1 METVS
6 GNYLESLIRQLLY
19 YKDLADK
26 AMAQVPDEALVWQYN
41 EESNSI
47 AIIVQHMAGNMRSRF
62 TDFLDS
68 DGEKPWRDRDSEFE
82 SRAWDREALL
92 AQWERGWDC
101 VLSAIRS
108 LRDENLLR
116 IVYIRNEGHTVLEA
130 LNRQLAHYPY
140 HAGQIVYIARMY
152 IGEGWQTL
160 SIARN
165 KSASYNR
172 QKFDKEQGRRHF
184 TEDTSG

>member
-19 YKDLADK
+19 YKGLADK
-26 AMAQVPDEALVWQYN
+26 AMAQVPDEALAWQYN
-41 EESNSI
+41 DESNSI

-62 TDFLDS
+62 TDFLVS
-68 DGEKPWRDRDSEFE
+68 DGEKPWRDRDGEFE
-82 SRAWDREALL
+82 PGDLDREALL
-92 AQWERGWDC
+92 ALWESGWDC
-101 VLSAIRS
+101 VLSAVRS
-108 LRDENLLR
+108 LRDEDLLR
-116 IVYIRNEGHTVLEA
+116 MVYIRNEGHTVLEA

-140 HAGQIVYIARMY
+140 HVGQIVYIARMCA
-152 IGEGWQTL
+152 GEQWQTL

-172 QKFDKEQGRRHF
+172 QKFDREPGRRHF
-184 TEDTSG
+184 TEDSSS